1 MAATNE
7 SQAGRRARE
16 IGAWLR
22 ARRDDA
28 GLTQEELA
36 EKCGLSA
43 DAIRSWE
50 LGRRVPQSESI
61 ERLLPALGVPDTRLE
76 EHRHWMRGRQ
86 MPSGWKAWSREER
99 SQWWPIARL
108 QQYAREIDAVTRTR
122 MALGLV
128 ALIVILGGALILRA
142 IQSGSVPTEPTA
154 APAGGEITFGTQH
167 PAPSLATTGIPTIPL
182 INRWDPQHTDNC
194 ITVSLQGGK
203 AEGFIYATHLPG
215 TIPLRKFIE
224 PNTGDCVAVAKPE
237 SQERLTKA
245 GYTPQDAILGY
256 IYETQLPGTTPLS
269 LYFSEERPDYLV
281 VATQEGE
288 HDVKASK
295 VKYVLLDTEGYVFS
309 PDNRVSVGITGW
321 RDVCAQD
328 ASVSYRLSE
337 SPAGTLSSQ
346 NHDTFYKVGTMGP
359 YSYGYA
365 RGMQY
370 QGMGLILT
378 ETLCQ

>member
-16 IGAWLR
+16 VGAWLR

-61 ERLLPALGVPDTRLE
+61 ERLLPALGVPDSRLE

-86 MPSGWKAWSREER
+86 MPPGWKAWSREER

-108 QQYAREIDAVTRTR
+108 QQYARGIDAVTRTR

-154 APAGGEITFGTQH
+154 ATAGGEITFGTQQ
-167 PAPSLATTGIPTIPL
+167 PAPSLA
-182 INRWDPQHTDNC
+182 
-194 ITVSLQGGK
+194 
-203 AEGFIYATHLPG
+203 
-215 TIPLRKFIE
+215 
-224 PNTGDCVAVAKPE
+224 
-237 SQERLTKA
+237 
-245 GYTPQDAILGY
+245 
-256 IYETQLPGTTPLS
+256 
-269 LYFSEERPDYLV
+269 
-281 VATQEGE
+281 
-288 HDVKASK
+288 
-295 VKYVLLDTEGYVFS
+295 
-309 PDNRVSVGITGW
+309 
-321 RDVCAQD
+321 
-328 ASVSYRLSE
+328 
-337 SPAGTLSSQ
+337 
-346 NHDTFYKVGTMGP
+346 
-359 YSYGYA
+359 
-365 RGMQY
+365 
-370 QGMGLILT
+370 
-378 ETLCQ
+378 